1 VSAVADRGTG
11 SIAAAS
17 WKVDRRMGETMNR
30 DAYVLVTAAYNEEK
44 YIEQTLRSIVAQTL
58 HPAKWI
64 VVSDGST
71 DKTDE
76 IVKSYAAEH
85 DFIQLCR
92 ISEDHPRNFA
102 AQVYAIN
109 RGLSQLEGTE
119 YSFVGN
125 LDADITLEPDYFS
138 RLLEKFRL
146 NPNLGLGGGS
156 IYERSPDGGFFPR
169 TVSTVTSVAH
179 ACQLFRRECFD
190 AIGGAY
196 RALRYG
202 GPDTYAETSVRMKH
216 WQVSSFSDLKV
227 FHHRPTN
234 SAEGVLRGWFR
245 QGKMDY
251 SLGALPAFEFF
262 KLLRRVR
269 VPPYVLGSLARCAG
283 FLHSYAHRE
292 ERLVPQD
299 FIAFLR
305 QEQKERVLHLLRPA
319 RMRRAAERNCV
330 PPAGG
335 TT

>member
-1 VSAVADRGTG
+1 LKD
-11 SIAAAS
+11 
-17 WKVDRRMGETMNR
+17 
-30 DAYVLVTAAYNEEK
+30 
-44 YIEQTLRSIVAQTL
+44 
-58 HPAKWI
+58 
-64 VVSDGST
+64 
-71 DKTDE
+71 
-76 IVKSYAAEH
+76 
-85 DFIQLCR
+85 
-92 ISEDHPRNFA
+92 
-102 AQVYAIN
+102 
-109 RGLSQLEGTE
+109 TE

-156 IYERSPDGGFFPR
+156 IYERSPAGEFYPR

-179 ACQLFRRECFD
+179 ACQLFRRECF
-190 AIGGAY
+190 AAVGGAY

-202 GPDTYAETSVRMKH
+202 GPDTYAETSARMKH

-251 SLGALPAFEFF
+251 SLGALPVFELF
-262 KLLRRVR
+262 KLLRRVW
-269 VPPYVLGSLARCAG
+269 VPPYVLGSMARCAG
-283 FLHSYAHRE
+283 FVQSYLQRE
-292 ERLVPQD
+292 ERQVPDD
-299 FIAFLR
+299 FIVFLR
-305 QEQKERVLHLLRPA
+305 QEQKQRVIDFLRPN
-319 RMRRAAERNCV
+319 RMRRAAERDCV